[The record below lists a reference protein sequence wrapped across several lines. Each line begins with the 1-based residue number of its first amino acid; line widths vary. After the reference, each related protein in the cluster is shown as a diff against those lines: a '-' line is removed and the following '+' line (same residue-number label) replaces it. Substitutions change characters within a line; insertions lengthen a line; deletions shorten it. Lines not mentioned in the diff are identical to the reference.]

1 MKAKH
6 KKAAGGRTYYDGGDS
21 NVAKEAKEAEQPMKR
36 GGVAKHKAHGGAVH
50 EDEAED
56 KKLIRKEM
64 GKVMGEKGKKRMD
77 RPHRAS
83 GGRVSSDKAPM
94 APGAATHPFSSAAK
108 K

>member
-21 NVAKEAKEAEQPMKR
+21 NVAKEAKETEQPMKR
-36 GGVAKHKAHGGAVH
+36 GGAV
-50 EDEAED
+50 
-56 KKLIRKEM
+56 KKEM